1 MTTIVI
7 QTFLTGI
14 IPNDLKIALATP
26 VVKESFEEEFSN
38 YGSISGFQSQQD
50 SREGYFIRGYLNIR
64 RNTTGYFKV
73 NIVFE
78 KSVLQ
83 T

>member
-38 YGSISGFQSQQD
+38 HGSISGFQSQQD
-50 SREGYFIRGYLNIR
+50 SGEGYFIRGYLNIR

>member
-50 SREGYFIRGYLNIR
+50 SREGYFKRGYLNIR